1 MTRSR
6 RRRRRP
12 MPLDPVNKRV
22 QRMHVSSRRNV
33 ECSRSSC
40 CPVLACHRTGA
51 PSVYAVLGEATHFYT
66 SYNTEGSTTR
76 TLTSPSTPASNA
88 QMAFAFVATRPVR
101 RRRRPDRPAA
111 APPGP
116 AARVVARAGPCR
128 GRHVAKRNA
137 PATAQPAV
145 VAMPPPTM
153 PANGDGDRLGDR
165 KGLEPLGSRALGRRC
180 RRALACGLAQRR
192 SSVPV
197 RPLVAAHASISSRT
211 HTSESSPRN
220 VHRLDTC
227 TSSF

>member
-116 AARVVARAGPCR
+116 AARVVAPCGPLSRASCCETQCARHRPTRR
-128 GRHVAKRNA
+128 GGHAATDHARQRRRRQAGRSKRA
-137 PATAQPAV
+137 
-145 VAMPPPTM
+145 
-153 PANGDGDRLGDR
+153 
-165 KGLEPLGSRALGRRC
+165 RALGLEGTGKEMPTSTCLRPCAAAFVRPSPS
-180 RRALACGLAQRR
+180 ARR
-192 SSVPV
+192 STRFNFVPYAHV
-197 RPLVAAHASISSRT
+197 REQPTECAQA
-211 HTSESSPRN
+211 
-220 VHRLDTC
+220 
-227 TSSF
+227 